1 MSAMQPLTVVAG
13 LIVRDGALLL
23 ARRDE
28 RRDQPGL
35 WELPGGKVE
44 PGETQPQALRR
55 ELFEELSLHAR
66 IGSFV
71 ALHRRVLGEREILLY
86 GWRVTHFSGELEL
99 HCHSECIWLP
109 PSRAL
114 ALPLASADAPL
125 IQALIA
131 QDAAR

>member
-1 MSAMQPLTVVAG
+1 MPPLTVVAG

-55 ELFEELSLHAR
+55 ELFEELSLH
-66 IGSFV
+66 
-71 ALHRRVLGEREILLY
+71 RRVLGEREILLY
-86 GWRVTHFSGELEL
+86 GWRVTHFRGELEL

-114 ALPLASADAPL
+114 ALPLAAADAPL

-131 QDAAR
+131 QDAARR

>member
-1 MSAMQPLTVVAG
+1 MSAMPPLTVVAG

-55 ELFEELSLHAR
+55 ELFEELSLH
-66 IGSFV
+66 
-71 ALHRRVLGEREILLY
+71 RRVLGEREILLY
-86 GWRVTHFSGELEL
+86 GWRVTHFRGELEL

-114 ALPLASADAPL
+114 ALPLAAADAPL

-131 QDAAR
+131 QDAARR

>member
-1 MSAMQPLTVVAG
+1 MSAMPPLTVVTG
-13 LIVRDGALLL
+13 LIVHDGALLL

-44 PGETQPQALRR
+44 PSETQPQALRR

-71 ALHRRVLGEREILLY
+71 ALHRPVLGEREILLY
-86 GWRVTHFSGELEL
+86 SWRVTHFRGELE
-99 HCHSECIWLP
+99 
-109 PSRAL
+109 
-114 ALPLASADAPL
+114 
-125 IQALIA
+125 
-131 QDAAR
+131 